1 MQEDQRLALPRV
13 VDGKLAAGSIDCL
26 LHREAFR
33 GLQSTTAHGKWEAP
47 RESSRGRRRAVTD
60 ANSLPPRSNGS
71 MRIAEVF
78 HSIQGEGRLTGVP
91 SVFVRTSGC
100 NLRCWFCDTPYTSWN
115 PEGDDR
121 TVESL
126 IDEVLAFPAAH
137 TVITGGEPMLVK
149 DVVDLAG
156 RLKEAGKHITIE
168 TAGTVDL
175 DVPADLMSISPKRA
189 NSTPAAETGWA
200 ERHDARR
207 HRPEV
212 IRRLTTDYDYQLKFV
227 VDRPE
232 DIDDVASYLAEFP
245 HLDPGKVYLMPQA
258 IDRAPHAEK
267 CSWLGDAAAKRGWQL
282 CRRLHIELFGN
293 KRGT

>member
-1 MQEDQRLALPRV
+1 
-13 VDGKLAAGSIDCL
+13 
-26 LHREAFR
+26 
-33 GLQSTTAHGKWEAP
+33 
-47 RESSRGRRRAVTD
+47 
-60 ANSLPPRSNGS
+60 

-115 PEGDDR
+115 PEGDERSVDSL
-121 TVESL
+121 VE
-126 IDEVLAFPAAH
+126 EATAFDCEH
-137 TVITGGEPMLVK
+137 VVITGGEPMLVK
-149 DVVDLAG
+149 DVAELAG
-156 RLKEAGKHITIE
+156 RLKDEGKHITIE

-189 NSTPAAETGWA
+189 NSTPQAETGWA
-200 ERHDARR
+200 ERHEARR
-207 HRPEV
+207 HRPDV
-212 IRRLTTDYDYQLKFV
+212 IRRLTTEYDYQLKFV

-232 DIDDVASYLAEFP
+232 DIEDVAEYLDEFP
-245 HLDPGKVYLMPQA
+245 HIDPTKVYLMPQA
-258 IDRAPHAEK
+258 IDREPHAEK
-267 CSWLGDAAAKRGWQL
+267 CGWLGEAAEKHGWKL

>member
-1 MQEDQRLALPRV
+1 
-13 VDGKLAAGSIDCL
+13 
-26 LHREAFR
+26 
-33 GLQSTTAHGKWEAP
+33 
-47 RESSRGRRRAVTD
+47 
-60 ANSLPPRSNGS
+60 

-115 PEGDDR
+115 PEGEERSVDSL
-121 TVESL
+121 VE
-126 IDEVLAFPAAH
+126 ETTAFDCGH
-137 TVITGGEPMLVK
+137 VVITGGEPMLVK
-149 DVVDLAG
+149 EVAELAG
-156 RLKEAGKHITIE
+156 RLKDKGKHITIE

-189 NSTPAAETGWA
+189 NSTPNVETGWA

-207 HRPEV
+207 HRPDV
-212 IRRLTTDYDYQLKFV
+212 ISRLTTDYDYQLKFV
-227 VDRPE
+227 VDRTE
-232 DIDDVASYLAEFP
+232 DVDDVARYLEEFP
-245 HLDPGKVYLMPQA
+245 DIDPRKVYLMPQA
-258 IDRAPHAEK
+258 IDREPHAEK
-267 CSWLGDAAAKRGWQL
+267 CSWLGEAAAKRGWQL

>member
-1 MQEDQRLALPRV
+1 
-13 VDGKLAAGSIDCL
+13 
-26 LHREAFR
+26 
-33 GLQSTTAHGKWEAP
+33 
-47 RESSRGRRRAVTD
+47 
-60 ANSLPPRSNGS
+60 

-78 HSIQGEGRLTGVP
+78 HSIQGEGRLTGTP

-121 TVESL
+121 SL
-126 IDEVLAFPAAH
+126 QSLLDEVSTFQCEH
-137 TVITGGEPMLVK
+137 VVITGGEPMLVN
-149 DVVDLAG
+149 DVVDLATE
-156 RLKEAGKHITIE
+156 LKQTGAHITIE

-189 NSTPAAETGWA
+189 NSTPGPETNWA

-207 HRPEV
+207 HRPDV

-232 DIDDVASYLAEFP
+232 DVDDVAAYLDEFP
-245 HLDPGKVYLMPQA
+245 HIDPAKVYLMPQA
-258 IDRAPHAEK
+258 IDREPHAEK
-267 CSWLGDAAAKRGWQL
+267 CAWLAAAATNRGWQL

>member
-1 MQEDQRLALPRV
+1 MHSADRLV
-13 VDGKLAAGSIDCL
+13 QI
-26 LHREAFR
+26 HF
-33 GLQSTTAHGKWEAP
+33 
-47 RESSRGRRRAVTD
+47 
-60 ANSLPPRSNGS
+60 

-78 HSIQGEGRLTGVP
+78 HSIQGEGRLTGTP

-115 PEGDDR
+115 PEGDER
-121 TVESL
+121 SVPSL
-126 IDEVLAFPAAH
+126 LDEVGGFQCGH
-137 TVITGGEPMLVK
+137 VVITGGEPMLVK
-149 DVVDLAG
+149 DVIDLAAQ
-156 RLKEAGKHITIE
+156 LKQAGTHITIE

-189 NSTPAAETGWA
+189 NSTPGLETNWA

-207 HRPEV
+207 HRPDV

-227 VDRPE
+227 VDRLE
-232 DIDDVASYLAEFP
+232 DVDDVAAYLEEFP
-245 HLDPGKVYLMPQA
+245 HIDPAKVYLMPQA
-258 IDRAPHAEK
+258 IDREPHAEK
-267 CSWLGDAAAKRGWQL
+267 CAWLADAAAQRGWQL

>member
-1 MQEDQRLALPRV
+1 
-13 VDGKLAAGSIDCL
+13 
-26 LHREAFR
+26 
-33 GLQSTTAHGKWEAP
+33 
-47 RESSRGRRRAVTD
+47 
-60 ANSLPPRSNGS
+60 

-115 PEGDDR
+115 PEGDERSVDSL
-121 TVESL
+121 VE
-126 IDEVLAFPAAH
+126 ETAAFNCEH
-137 TVITGGEPMLVK
+137 VVITGGEPMLVT
-149 DVVDLAG
+149 DVAELAE
-156 RLKEAGKHITIE
+156 RLKAEGKHITIE

-189 NSTPAAETGWA
+189 NSTPNAETGWA

-207 HRPEV
+207 HRPDV
-212 IRRLTTDYDYQLKFV
+212 INRLTTDYDYQLKFV

-232 DIDDVASYLAEFP
+232 DVDDVAQYLEEFP
-245 HLDPGKVYLMPQA
+245 HIDAGKVYLMPQA
-258 IDRAPHAEK
+258 IDRDPHAEK
-267 CSWLGDAAAKRGWQL
+267 CGWLGEAATRRGWQL

>member
-1 MQEDQRLALPRV
+1 
-13 VDGKLAAGSIDCL
+13 
-26 LHREAFR
+26 
-33 GLQSTTAHGKWEAP
+33 
-47 RESSRGRRRAVTD
+47 
-60 ANSLPPRSNGS
+60 

-121 TVESL
+121 SIDSL
-126 IDEVLAFPAAH
+126 VGEIAAIACEH
-137 TVITGGEPMLVK
+137 VVITGGEPMLVK
-149 DVVDLAG
+149 DVAKLASRLKAAG
-156 RLKEAGKHITIE
+156 RHITIE
-168 TAGTVDL
+168 TAGSVDL
-175 DVPADLMSISPKRA
+175 DAPADLMSISPKRA
-189 NSTPAAETGWA
+189 NSTPAADTGWA

-207 HRPEV
+207 HRPDV

-232 DIDDVASYLAEFP
+232 DVDDVASYLEEFP
-245 HLDPGKVYLMPQA
+245 HIDPGKVYLMPQA
-258 IDRAPHAEK
+258 TDRDPHAEK
-267 CSWLGDAAAKRGWQL
+267 CEWLAGSAAARGWQL

>member
-1 MQEDQRLALPRV
+1 
-13 VDGKLAAGSIDCL
+13 
-26 LHREAFR
+26 
-33 GLQSTTAHGKWEAP
+33 
-47 RESSRGRRRAVTD
+47 
-60 ANSLPPRSNGS
+60 

-115 PEGDDR
+115 PEGDER
-121 TVESL
+121 SVESL
-126 IDEVLAFPAAH
+126 VEETTSFHCEHV
-137 TVITGGEPMLVK
+137 VITGGEPMLVK
-149 DVVDLAG
+149 EVAEFAE
-156 RLKEAGKHITIE
+156 RLKNEGKHITIE

-175 DVPADLMSISPKRA
+175 EVPADLMSISPKRA
-189 NSTPAAETGWA
+189 NSTPNPETGWA

-207 HRPEV
+207 HRPDV
-212 IRRLTTDYDYQLKFV
+212 INRLTTDYDYQLKFV

-232 DIDDVASYLAEFP
+232 DVADVAEYLEEFP
-245 HLDPGKVYLMPQA
+245 HIDPGKVYLMPQA
-258 IDRAPHAEK
+258 IDREPHAEK
-267 CSWLGDAAAKRGWQL
+267 CGWLAEAAQKRGWQL

>member
-1 MQEDQRLALPRV
+1 
-13 VDGKLAAGSIDCL
+13 
-26 LHREAFR
+26 
-33 GLQSTTAHGKWEAP
+33 
-47 RESSRGRRRAVTD
+47 
-60 ANSLPPRSNGS
+60 

-115 PEGDDR
+115 PEGDERSVDSL
-121 TVESL
+121 VE
-126 IDEVLAFPAAH
+126 ETTAFNCEH
-137 TVITGGEPMLVK
+137 VVITGGEPMLVK
-149 DVVDLAG
+149 DVSELAA
-156 RLKEAGKHITIE
+156 RLKGEGKHITIE

-175 DVPADLMSISPKRA
+175 NVPADLMSISPKQA
-189 NSTPAAETGWA
+189 NSTPNAETGWA

-207 HRPEV
+207 HRPDV
-212 IRRLTTDYDYQLKFV
+212 INRLTTDYDYQLKFV

-232 DIDDVASYLAEFP
+232 DVDDVAKYLEEFP
-245 HLDPGKVYLMPQA
+245 HIDAGKVYLMPQA
-258 IDRAPHAEK
+258 IDREPHAEK
-267 CSWLGDAAAKRGWQL
+267 CGWLGEAAAKQGWQL

>member
-1 MQEDQRLALPRV
+1 
-13 VDGKLAAGSIDCL
+13 
-26 LHREAFR
+26 
-33 GLQSTTAHGKWEAP
+33 
-47 RESSRGRRRAVTD
+47 
-60 ANSLPPRSNGS
+60 

-115 PEGDDR
+115 PEGAER
-121 TVESL
+121 SVASL
-126 IDEVLAFPAAH
+126 VDEVNGFSCEH
-137 TVITGGEPMLVK
+137 VVITGGEPMLVK
-149 DVVDLAG
+149 DVIELAG
-156 RLKEAGKHITIE
+156 RFKQAGKHITIE

-175 DVPADLMSISPKRA
+175 NVPADLMSISPKRA
-189 NSTPAAETGWA
+189 NSTPGPDTGWA

-207 HRPEV
+207 HRPDV

-227 VDRPE
+227 VDEPS
-232 DIDDVASYLAEFP
+232 DLDDVAQWLTEFP
-245 HLDPGKVYLMPQA
+245 HIDSAKVYLMPQA
-258 IDRAPHAEK
+258 IDRGPHAEK
-267 CSWLGDAAAKRGWQL
+267 VAWLGEAAAERGWQL

>member
-1 MQEDQRLALPRV
+1 
-13 VDGKLAAGSIDCL
+13 
-26 LHREAFR
+26 
-33 GLQSTTAHGKWEAP
+33 
-47 RESSRGRRRAVTD
+47 
-60 ANSLPPRSNGS
+60 

-115 PEGDDR
+115 PEGDERSVDSL
-121 TVESL
+121 VE
-126 IDEVLAFPAAH
+126 EATAFDCDH
-137 TVITGGEPMLVK
+137 VVITGGEPMLVK
-149 DVVDLAG
+149 DVAELAG
-156 RLKEAGKHITIE
+156 RLKDEGKHITIE

-189 NSTPAAETGWA
+189 NSTPQAETGWA
-200 ERHDARR
+200 ERHEARR
-207 HRPEV
+207 HRPDV
-212 IRRLTTDYDYQLKFV
+212 IRRLTSDYDYQLKFV

-232 DIDDVASYLAEFP
+232 DIEDVAEYLDEFP
-245 HLDPGKVYLMPQA
+245 HIDPTRVYLMPQA
-258 IDRAPHAEK
+258 IDREPHAEK
-267 CSWLGDAAAKRGWQL
+267 CGWLGEAAEQRGWKL